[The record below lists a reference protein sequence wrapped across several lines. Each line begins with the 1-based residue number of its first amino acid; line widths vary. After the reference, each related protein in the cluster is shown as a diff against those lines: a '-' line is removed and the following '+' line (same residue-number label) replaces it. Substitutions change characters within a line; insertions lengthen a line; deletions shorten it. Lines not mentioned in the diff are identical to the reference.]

1 MTPQTHDRRP
11 SPRPAAARTA
21 GALLVTTALLVSPL
35 LAGGASASPGS
46 GHLPDTVRIEAPGA
60 APALS
65 SSGSGSLGGSDGE
78 LGSSDG
84 ELESDDDEAQLAAS
98 QEGSW
103 FLGQSVD
110 SVLGPGQWYT
120 APQGRT
126 WYGAY
131 RTFPDQYAYCTDAG
145 LRTPRPRF
153 FKDSAA
159 GEPVETAQTAWALH
173 THRTSDAKDVHAAL
187 SALVRLDDAIPH
199 RHAIPPGHPKD
210 LGSDFAGAARS
221 FEQITKDAQRF
232 AGPYSLEVT
241 IRDRTVR
248 ALRAEVADPPAQ
260 DVSIRTMD
268 VVISLTSAAG
278 HEVPGHAVDL
288 TVTGAEAAE
297 DRITTGD
304 ERTVVD
310 LDPTPGEAIT
320 VEARAADLPA
330 TDVLLHRPRGVGSD
344 RVQAV
349 VTPGE
354 SVSLTASDSRDA
366 EVETPPTPSPFP
378 LPTATATYAPPTT
391 APPTSPPPSTTPPAP
406 TEEPEETPTPEE
418 TPVPEETPDSP
429 APTEDAPTEAPPTAE
444 APEPTRVPETSEAPQ
459 ETAPEAPLP
468 PRGGEEPPA
477 PQAPAPPEQSAPDT
491 LPRTGVDATAAAGL
505 ALTLVAVGVG
515 VLALTRRP

>member
-65 SSGSGSLGGSDGE
+65 TVASGSLGAAGGSLRSSDGASGGG
-78 LGSSDG
+78 LGSSTD

-145 LRTPRPRF
+145 LRTPHPRF
-153 FKDSAA
+153 FTNSDA
-159 GEPVETAQTAWALH
+159 GEPVEAAQTAWALH
-173 THRTSDAKDVHAAL
+173 THRTSDSKDVHAAL

-210 LGSDFAGAARS
+210 LGSDFAEAARS
-221 FEQITKDAQRF
+221 FEQISEDAQRF
-232 AGPYSLEVT
+232 AGPYSLDVT

-248 ALRAEVADPPAQ
+248 ALRGEVAESAGPGPG
-260 DVSIRTMD
+260 IRSLD
-268 VVISLTSAAG
+268 VVVSLTSATG

-288 TVTGAEAAE
+288 TVTGAEPAD

-310 LDPTPGEAIT
+310 LDPAPGEAIT
-320 VEARAADLPA
+320 VEARAADLPEIG
-330 TDVLLHRPRGVGSD
+330 RSSCRE
-344 RVQAV
+344 RV
-349 VTPGE
+349 
-354 SVSLTASDSRDA
+354 
-366 EVETPPTPSPFP
+366 
-378 LPTATATYAPPTT
+378 
-391 APPTSPPPSTTPPAP
+391 
-406 TEEPEETPTPEE
+406 
-418 TPVPEETPDSP
+418 
-429 APTEDAPTEAPPTAE
+429 
-444 APEPTRVPETSEAPQ
+444 
-459 ETAPEAPLP
+459 
-468 PRGGEEPPA
+468 
-477 PQAPAPPEQSAPDT
+477 
-491 LPRTGVDATAAAGL
+491 
-505 ALTLVAVGVG
+505 
-515 VLALTRRP
+515 

>member
-1 MTPQTHDRRP
+1 ML
-11 SPRPAAARTA
+11 SN
-21 GALLVTTALLVSPL
+21 
-35 LAGGASASPGS
+35 SA
-46 GHLPDTVRIEAPGA
+46 
-60 APALS
+60 
-65 SSGSGSLGGSDGE
+65 SGSLGAAGGSLRSSDGASGGG
-78 LGSSDG
+78 LGSSTD

-110 SVLGPGQWYT
+110 SVLGPGLWYT

-145 LRTPRPRF
+145 LRTPHPHF
-153 FKDSAA
+153 FKDSAS
-159 GEPVETAQTAWALH
+159 GEPVEAAQTAWALH
-173 THRTSDAKDVHAAL
+173 THRTSDSKDVHAAL

-210 LGSDFAGAARS
+210 LGSDFAKAARS
-221 FEQITKDAQRF
+221 FEQITEDAQRF

-248 ALRAEVADPPAQ
+248 ALRAEVSGPDEVADAPAQ
-260 DVSIRTMD
+260 DVNIRTMD
-268 VVISLTSAAG
+268 VVVSLTSAAG

-288 TVTGAEAAE
+288 TVKGAEAAE

-320 VEARAADLPA
+320 VEASAAGLPA
-330 TDVLLHRPRGVGSD
+330 TDVLLHRPKGMGSD

-354 SVSLTASDSRDA
+354 PISLTAKDSRDA
-366 EVETPPTPSPFP
+366 EVEKPPTPSPVP
-378 LPTATATYAPPTT
+378 LPTATVTYAPPTT
-391 APPTSPPPSTTPPAP
+391 APPTSPPPSTAPPAP
-406 TEEPEETPTPEE
+406 TDGPEETSPPDKSPAPEETPGTA
-418 TPVPEETPDSP
+418 
-429 APTEDAPTEAPPTAE
+429 APTDDAPTEAPPTTE
-444 APEPTRVPETSEAPQ
+444 APEPTRAPETSEAPQ
-459 ETAPEAPLP
+459 ETATPEDALP
-468 PRGGEEPPA
+468 PRGDEEPPA
-477 PQAPAPPEQSAPDT
+477 PQAPAPPDQSAPDT
-491 LPRTGVDATAAAGL
+491 LPRTGVEATAAAGL

-515 VLALTRRP
+515 VLALARRP